1 MHSKSNAWQIGGLSG
16 RRQARIDTDRRPGNL
31 DSLAFSFGWIVLDDG
46 HGEDDAIA
54 LYAFRWGGITPD
66 QAAFEALMRE
76 AVAEIDTWITRQK
89 YKLNTSLA
97 D

>member
-1 MHSKSNAWQIGGLSG
+1 MFWC
-16 RRQARIDTDRRPGNL
+16 
-31 DSLAFSFGWIVLDDG
+31 DDG
-46 HGEDDAIA
+46 HGEDDAIT
-54 LYAFRWGGITPD
+54 LYAFRWEGPTSD